1 MTCEGRRVV
10 SSEIIAAEKL
20 SKNYE
25 LSKGL
30 FFGKKT
36 TIRAVT
42 DVYLRISEGEVCG
55 VVGES
60 GCGKSTLGRLVLKLE
75 EPSGGKILFRGE
87 DLGKLSGQA
96 LKSFR
101 KKAQI
106 IFQDPYAS
114 LNPRQPVGSAIEE
127 GLIVHNLGSRK
138 ERKDRVRKI
147 AEVVGLGK
155 EHLALYP
162 HELSGGQRQRVC
174 IARSLIL
181 QPEFIVCDEPLSAL
195 DVSIQAQI
203 INLLVDLQ
211 ESYGLTYLFIS
222 HDLSVI
228 RHLADK
234 IVVMYLGQI
243 VEESPK
249 KELFDH
255 PLHPYTKTLLESIPV
270 HHPALRKRRRTG
282 VGELLRPIGQGHLD
296 TGCIFEPRCTVR
308 QERCKHEMPLF
319 KEVSPG
325 HYVRCLLF

>member
-1 MTCEGRRVV
+1 MR
-10 SSEIIAAEKL
+10 SELIVTEKL
-20 SKNYE
+20 SKSYE
-25 LSKGL
+25 LSKGI
-30 FFGKKT
+30 FSGKKT
-36 TIRAVT
+36 VIPAVT
-42 DVYLRISEGEVCG
+42 DVNLRISQGEVCG

-75 EPSGGKILFRGE
+75 EPSSGKVFFKGE
-87 DLGKLSGQA
+87 DVARLSGQA

-127 GLIVHNLGSRK
+127 GLIVHGIGSGRERK
-138 ERKDRVRKI
+138 ERVREI
-147 AEVVGLGK
+147 AGVVGLGK

-174 IARSLIL
+174 IARVLVL

-211 ESYGLTYLFIS
+211 ERYGLTYLFIS

-228 RHLADK
+228 RHLADR
-234 IVVMYLGQI
+234 IVVMYLGYV
-243 VEESPK
+243 VEEAPK
-249 KELFDH
+249 EELFSH
-255 PLHPYTKTLLESIPV
+255 PLHPYTRTLLESVPV
-270 HHPALRKRRRTG
+270 HHPALRKRRKADTG
-282 VGELLRPIGQGHLD
+282 EMLRPASEDQD
-296 TGCIFEPRCTVR
+296 TGCLFEPRCAIR
-308 QERCKHEMPLF
+308 QDRCKKEIPLF
-319 KEVSPG
+319 KEVMPG